1 MKKVI
6 AAILFSAALAFT
18 FNASAEEVTL
28 KGTACCAK
36 CCLKTAEECANVLS
50 VGEGD
55 EKVIYQLAG
64 KADKK
69 SYHKEICKK
78 TKKVEM
84 TGTVSEKDGEKVF
97 TVTEIK

>member
-1 MKKVI
+1 MKNVI
-6 AAILFSAALAFT
+6 AAILFSAAMAFA

-36 CCLKTAEECANVLS
+36 CCLKTADECANVLS
-50 VGEGD
+50 VGKGD
-55 EKVIYQLAG
+55 KKVIYQLAG
-64 KADKK
+64 KAGKPW
-69 SYHKEICKK
+69 HKNVCKG
-78 TKKVEM
+78 TKEVEM